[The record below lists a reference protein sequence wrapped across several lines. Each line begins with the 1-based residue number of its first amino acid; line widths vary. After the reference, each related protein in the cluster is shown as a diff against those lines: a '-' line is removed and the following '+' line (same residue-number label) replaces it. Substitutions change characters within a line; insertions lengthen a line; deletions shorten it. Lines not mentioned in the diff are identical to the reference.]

1 MHGLH
6 SVRLTGMFGP
16 FQPLLAWCHSSV
28 RLSVR
33 APPPPTNS
41 ETAAEEPHRRG
52 TRCEMLVGPCLALEL
67 PLPLAPFPPPLP
79 AQWKKNGES
88 CFTSHLH
95 DYQEWLMGVAFIR
108 PVAHMGFMY
117 FGQFPIFGNC
127 VVFIFTSHG
136 GQRTV

>member
-16 FQPLLAWCHSSV
+16 FQPLLAWCHPSV

-33 APPPPTNS
+33 APPPPNS
-41 ETAAEEPHRRG
+41 ETTTEEARLIV
-52 TRCEMLVGPCLALEL
+52 RCKMLVGPCLALEL
-67 PLPLAPFPPPLP
+67 PLLLAPFPPPLP

-95 DYQEWLMGVAFIR
+95 DYQEWLMGVAFIQ
-108 PVAHMGFMY
+108 PVAHLGFMY
-117 FGQFPIFGNC
+117 FGQFLIFGNC
-127 VVFIFTSHG
+127 VVFISTSHG